1 MRKLN
6 KSIWPY
12 SVELPAKGLQD
23 PFQSSIDP
31 RKLWLQSHINAGLWY
46 IVGVT
51 KPTFYFKREK
61 DMTWFLLN
69 CS

>member
-12 SVELPAKGLQD
+12 AVDLFPISWQD
-23 PFQSSIDP
+23 GIDE
-31 RKLWLQSHINAGLWY
+31 RELWLQEHIDEDLWY
-46 IVGVT
+46 IVGIT

-69 CS
+69 CN

>member
-6 KSIWPY
+6 KKIWPY
-12 SVELPAKGLQD
+12 SVTLTPTEWELGSDK
-23 PFQSSIDP
+23 
-31 RKLWLQSHINAGLWY
+31 RELWLYENINKDNFY

-69 CS
+69 CG